1 MIESRENGR
10 LAALV
15 FVTAAVVAVFAW
27 WMSLAPRPVSEN
39 APLETFSAY
48 RALKHIQATA
58 GSPHPAG
65 SRANEL
71 VYDYIAGTLK
81 EMGVE
86 MTVERQIASNGR
98 RIEHNGAILARLPG
112 TASTGAFAVD
122 AHFDSTP
129 YGPGAA
135 DDISGIAAML
145 ESIRAL
151 KAGPPLLNDIIFCFV
166 DEEERGGGGPDLCMR
181 HPWFQDV
188 RAVLGLETRGTSGPA
203 LMFET
208 GRDNGFLIR
217 QLARSESKPRATSIM
232 FDFYDRMPFG
242 SDFGSYKRAGF
253 PGLNIAYID
262 DFAHYHTKLDKPEN
276 VSLASVQH
284 HGDYILGLARQLGG
298 ISLQDCRA
306 PNAIY
311 FNTIGS
317 HMVVYPGS
325 WGLPITIAAAVLF
338 TGVLLFGLIRRR
350 LTVSGILG
358 ALGLYPLAGVISLA
372 VTVPLAVM
380 VYYVFKEHALYRN
393 DSLSAGMIL
402 FGIGVFVLLA
412 FMLRRRIRPQNLL
425 AATLVWWLVVLFV
438 LQYFAPYGSYGAAW
452 PLIFGS
458 LGLLV
463 LCFSEDREHPSDR
476 LLLLAAAT
484 VLPVIA
490 LLTPSFVMFSYT
502 VTALLV
508 PGLLLGFLLV
518 AALLLPQ
525 CALVPARIHLGA
537 GLAFTFLGVLV
548 FTLACLTNTPSW
560 DRPRQNCLSYAVNFD
575 TGEAWWISSD
585 AKLDEWT
592 RNFFQENGERVSLA
606 EFTDRDDGPR
616 YRRGPAPM
624 PPFGGNILTLLEER
638 VENGRRLLKFLVD
651 SPRDAQQIHIRL
663 ESDAPV
669 YRARAFG
676 HEIEGA
682 EKHWDIH
689 FETISFRDGE
699 LEIETDPGKPL
710 RFRIREVSWELPGIP
725 GFVPRPDHFM
735 VQPNRVLE
743 RRFLLPSNH
752 TYSICT
758 QTF

>member
-1 MIESRENGR
+1 MTESRSNGR
-10 LAALV
+10 LAALIFGTV
-15 FVTAAVVAVFAW
+15 LTVAVFAW
-27 WMSLAPRPVSEN
+27 WMSLAPWPLPAD
-39 APLETFSAY
+39 APPEAFSAY

-58 GSPHPAG
+58 VEPHPAG

-71 VYDYIAGTLK
+71 VYDYIAGTLE

-86 MTVERQIASNGR
+86 MTVERQLERNGR
-98 RIEHNGAILARLPG
+98 GIQHNGAILARLPG
-112 TASTGAFAVD
+112 IASTGAFAVD

-151 KAGPPLLNDIIFCFV
+151 KAGPPLMNDIIFCFV
-166 DEEERGGGGPDLCMR
+166 DEEERGGGGPGLCMR
-181 HPWFQDV
+181 HPWFADV

-208 GRDNGFLIR
+208 GQDNGFVIR
-217 QLARSESKPRATSIM
+217 QLAQSESKPRATSIM

-242 SDFGSYKRAGF
+242 SDFGAYKREGF

-262 DFAHYHTKLDKPEN
+262 DFAHYHTKLDNPEN

-284 HGDYILGLARQLGG
+284 HGEYILGLARQLGG
-298 ISLQDCRA
+298 ISLQECRA

-325 WGLPITIAAAVLF
+325 WGLPITLAAAALF
-338 TGVLLFGLIRRR
+338 AAVLLFGLIRRR

-358 ALGLYPLAGVISLA
+358 ALGLYPLTAVISLA
-372 VTVPLAVM
+372 VTAPLSVM

-412 FMLRRRIRPQNLL
+412 FVLRRRIRPQNLL
-425 AATLVWWLVVLFV
+425 AGTLAWWLAILVAF
-438 LQYFAPYGSYGAAW
+438 QYFAPYGSYGAAW
-452 PLIFGS
+452 PLVFGS

-463 LCFSEDREHPSDR
+463 LCLSEDREHPSDR
-476 LLLLAAAT
+476 LLLLAAVT
-484 VLPVIA
+484 VLPAVA
-490 LLTPSFVMFSYT
+490 LLTPSFVMFSYAL
-502 VTALLV
+502 TALLAPV
-508 PGLLLGFLLV
+508 LLLAVLLV
-518 AALLLPQ
+518 VAMLLPQ
-525 CALVPARIHLGA
+525 CSLVPARIHLGA
-537 GLAFTFLGVLV
+537 GLAITLAGALV
-548 FTLACLTNTPSW
+548 FTLACLTNTPSGA
-560 DRPRQNCLSYAVNFD
+560 RPRQNCLSYAVNFD
-575 TGEAWWISSD
+575 TGEAWWVSSD
-585 AKLDEWT
+585 VQLDEWT
-592 RNFFQENGERVSLA
+592 RNYFPKSGERVSLA
-606 EFTDRDDGPR
+606 EFTGRDYGPR

-624 PPFGGNILTLLEER
+624 PPFDGKVLTLLEER

-651 SPRDAQQIHIRL
+651 SPRDAQEIHIRL
-663 ESDAPV
+663 ESDVPV
-669 YRARAFG
+669 YRAKAFG

-682 EKHWDIH
+682 EKNWDIR
-689 FETISFRDGE
+689 FETLSSKNGE
-699 LEIETDPGKPL
+699 LELETDPGTPI
-710 RFRIREVSWELPGIP
+710 RFHIREVSWELPGIP

-743 RRFLLPSNH
+743 RRYLLPSNH

>member
-1 MIESRENGR
+1 MRETHENGR
-10 LAALV
+10 LAALI
-15 FVTAAVVAVFAW
+15 FGTALAVAVFAW
-27 WMSLAPRPVSEN
+27 WMSLAPWPVPAD
-39 APLETFSAY
+39 APPEAFSAY

-58 GSPHPAG
+58 VEPHPAG
-65 SRANEL
+65 SHANER

-86 MTVERQIASNGR
+86 MTVERQITSNGR

-112 TASTGAFAVD
+112 TASTGGFAVD

-151 KAGPPLLNDIIFCFV
+151 KAGPPLMNDIIFCFV
-166 DEEERGGGGPDLCMR
+166 DEEERGGGGPGVCMR
-181 HPWFQDV
+181 HPWFQEV

-208 GRDNGFLIR
+208 GQENGFVIR
-217 QLARSESKPRATSIM
+217 QLAQSESKPRATSIM

-253 PGLNIAYID
+253 PGLNVAYID
-262 DFAHYHTKLDKPEN
+262 DFAHYHTKLDNPDN

-284 HGDYILGLARQLGG
+284 HGCYILGLAHQLGNMP
-298 ISLQDCRA
+298 LQDCRA
-306 PNAIY
+306 PNAVY

-325 WGLPITIAAAVLF
+325 WGLPITLSAAVLF
-338 TGVLLFGLIRRR
+338 VAVLLFGLIRRR
-350 LTVSGILG
+350 LTLCGILG
-358 ALGLYPLAGVISLA
+358 ALGLYPLAAVISLA
-372 VTVPLAVM
+372 VTGPLAVM
-380 VYYVFKEHALYRN
+380 VYYGFKEHALYRN
-393 DSLSAGMIL
+393 NTLAAGMIL

-412 FMLRRRIRPQNLL
+412 FVLRRRIRPQNLL
-425 AATLVWWLVVLFV
+425 AATLVWWLAGLGV

-452 PLIFGS
+452 PLVFGS

-463 LCFSEDREHPSDR
+463 LCFSEDREYPSDR
-476 LLLLAAAT
+476 LLVLAAVF
-484 VLPVIA
+484 VLPVVA
-490 LLTPSFVMFSYT
+490 LLTPSFVMFSYA
-502 VTALLV
+502 VTALLAPV
-508 PGLLLGFLLV
+508 LLLGMLLV
-518 AALLLPQ
+518 VALLLPQ
-525 CALVPARIHLGA
+525 STLVPARIHLGA
-537 GLAFTFLGVLV
+537 GLAITLAGVLV
-548 FTLACLTNTPSW
+548 FILACLTNTPSPT
-560 DRPRQNCLSYAVNFD
+560 RPRQNGLSYAVNFD
-575 TGEAWWISSD
+575 TGEAWWISGD
-585 AKLDEWT
+585 AQLDAWT
-592 RNFFQENGERVSLA
+592 RNYLPDNEERVSLA
-606 EFTDRDDGPR
+606 EFTGRDNGPR

-624 PPFGGNILTLLEER
+624 PSFYGNVLTLLEER
-638 VENGRRLLKFLVD
+638 VENGRRLLKFRVD
-651 SPRDAQQIHIRL
+651 SPRDAQEIYIRL

-669 YRARAFG
+669 YRAKAFG

-682 EKHWDIH
+682 KQHCDIH
-689 FETISFRDGE
+689 FETISFTDGE
-699 LEIETDPGKPL
+699 LEIETDPGTPL

-735 VQPNRVLE
+735 TQPNRVLE
-743 RRFLLPSNH
+743 RRYLLPSNH
-752 TYSICT
+752 TYSLCT

>member
-1 MIESRENGR
+1 
-10 LAALV
+10 
-15 FVTAAVVAVFAW
+15 VFAW
-27 WMSLAPRPVSEN
+27 WMSLAPRPFPEN
-39 APLETFSAY
+39 ASPEEFSAY

-58 GSPHPAG
+58 GWPHPAG
-65 SRANEL
+65 SHANEL

-86 MTVERQIASNGR
+86 LTVERQIGR
-98 RIEHNGAILARLPG
+98 SGRGIQHNGAILARLPG
-112 TASTGAFAVD
+112 TAPTGAFAVD

-166 DEEERGGGGPDLCMR
+166 DEEENGGGGPDLCMR

-188 RAVLGLETRGTSGPA
+188 RVVLGLETRGTSGPS

-217 QLARSESKPRATSIM
+217 QLAQSESKPRATSFM

-284 HGDYILGLARQLGG
+284 HGCYILGLARQLG
-298 ISLQDCRA
+298 SMPLQDCRA

-325 WGLPITIAAAVLF
+325 WGMPITIAAAILF
-338 TGVLLFGLIRRR
+338 AGVLLFGLVRRR
-350 LTVSGILG
+350 LTVTGILG
-358 ALGLYPLAGVISLA
+358 ALGLYPLAAVISLA
-372 VTVPLAVM
+372 VTAPLSVLI
-380 VYYVFKEHALYRN
+380 YYVFKEHALYRN
-393 DSLSAGMIL
+393 DSLSAGVIL
-402 FGIGVFVLLA
+402 FGTGVFVLLA
-412 FMLRRRIRPQNLL
+412 FVLRRRIRPQNFL
-425 AATLVWWLVVLFV
+425 AATLVWWLAGLVV

-452 PLIFGS
+452 PLVFGS

-476 LLLLAAAT
+476 LLLLAAAA

-490 LLTPSFVMFSYT
+490 LLTPSFVMFSYA
-502 VTALLV
+502 VTTLLAPV
-508 PGLLLGFLLV
+508 LLLGVLLV
-518 AALLLPQ
+518 VALLLPQ
-525 CALVPARIHLGA
+525 YTLVPARIHLGA
-537 GLAFTFLGVLV
+537 GLAFTLLGALV
-548 FTLACLTNTPSW
+548 FALVCITNTPSW

-585 AKLDEWT
+585 AQLDEWT
-592 RNFFQENGERVSLA
+592 RNFFPEYGERVSLA
-606 EFTDRDDGPR
+606 EFTDRDNGPR

-624 PPFGGNILTLLEER
+624 PPFGGNVLTLLEER

-669 YRARAFG
+669 YRAKAFG

-689 FETISFRDGE
+689 FETISSKHGE
-699 LEIETDPGKPL
+699 LEIETDPGMPL

-725 GFVPRPDHFM
+725 GFMPRPEHFM
-735 VQPNRVLE
+735 TQPNRVLE
-743 RRFLLPSNH
+743 RRYLLPSNH